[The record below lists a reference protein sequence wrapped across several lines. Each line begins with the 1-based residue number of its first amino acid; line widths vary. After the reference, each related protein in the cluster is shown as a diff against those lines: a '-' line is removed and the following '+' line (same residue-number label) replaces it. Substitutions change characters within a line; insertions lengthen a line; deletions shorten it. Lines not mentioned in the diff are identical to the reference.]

1 MLPQPP
7 HEFDLT
13 RLTTS
18 DIASLAA
25 RDPLIVL
32 PIGAIEQ
39 HGPHLPVQT
48 DAAQV
53 MELLRRAFVRR
64 RPDDRVWTLPLL
76 PYGKSNEHD
85 AFPGTFS
92 LSASTLTAVIT
103 DLGRSLSRSG
113 MRRLML
119 LNGHGGQPEVL
130 DTVARDLRAK
140 MHDLIVFTAHPF
152 RFSCAREHTTADEGL
167 VGIHA
172 NEAETAMMLAI
183 TPDDVHRDRFTPQL
197 PDVLNGLEHL
207 RLKGAATFGWLTADL
222 TPDGT
227 LGDPRAATAENGN
240 AILDGDA
247 ATLIEILDEC
257 LAFPLDGPPP

>member
-13 RLTTS
+13 RLTS
-18 DIASLAA
+18 RDIASLAPS
-25 RDPLIVL
+25 DPLVVL

-53 MELLRRAFVRR
+53 MELLRRAVARR
-64 RPDDRVWTLPLL
+64 SADERVWALPML
-76 PYGKSNEHD
+76 PYGKSNEHES
-85 AFPGTFS
+85 FPGTFS
-92 LSASTLTAVIT
+92 LTASTLAAVIT
-103 DLGRSLSRSG
+103 DLGRSLYRSG
-113 MRRLML
+113 LRRLML

-130 DTVARDLRAK
+130 DIVARDLRAEMK
-140 MHDLIVFTAHPF
+140 DLMVFTVHPF
-152 RFSCAREHTTADEGL
+152 RFSCARDHVTADEGL

-183 TPDDVHRDRFTPQL
+183 APDDVRRDRLTPQL
-197 PDVLNGLEHL
+197 PGVLNGLKHL
-207 RLKGAATFGWLTADL
+207 RLKGAVGFGWLTADL

-227 LGDPRAATAENGN
+227 LGDPRAATVDKGN

-247 ATLIEILDEC
+247 ATLVEILDEC
-257 LAFPLDGPPP
+257 LGFSLDATP